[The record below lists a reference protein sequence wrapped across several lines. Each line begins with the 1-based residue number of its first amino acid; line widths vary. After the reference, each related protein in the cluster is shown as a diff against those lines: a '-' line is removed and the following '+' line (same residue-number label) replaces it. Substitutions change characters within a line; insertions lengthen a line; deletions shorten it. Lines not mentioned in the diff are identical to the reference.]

1 MKEKIL
7 LSHGSGGRL
16 SHQLIKELF
25 LKKFDN
31 SLLEKLGDSAIFEE
45 KNIRWAFSTDSYVI
59 KPLFF
64 PGGDIGKLAV
74 SGTINDLAVAG
85 ATPLFLSCALIIEE
99 GLELS
104 ILEKIIS
111 SMKETAT
118 RANVQIITGDTKVVE
133 HGSADGL
140 FINTSGVG
148 IVTTQENLSP
158 QRIEVNDRIIIN
170 GTIGDH
176 SIATLS
182 KREEF
187 DFQTEIKSDCA
198 PLNDLIDKII
208 PACPGLKMMRDP
220 TRGGLAT
227 VLNEVA
233 SEQSFAIELWE
244 KKIPIRQEVASICEI
259 LGFDPLYL
267 ANEGKVIFIVKYQ
280 EVDKLLTIAR
290 AHPLGKESH
299 IIGKVLSEPKGKVYL
314 RTEFGS
320 RRIIDVLTGDQLPR
334 IC

>member
-7 LSHGSGGRL
+7 LSHGSGGKL
-16 SHQLIKELF
+16 SQQLIKELF

-31 SLLEKLGDSAIFEE
+31 TLLEKLGDSAIFEE

-104 ILEKIIS
+104 TLEKIIS
-111 SMKETAT
+111 SMKETAD

-133 HGSADGL
+133 HGSADRL
-140 FINTSGVG
+140 FVNTSGVG
-148 IVTTQENLSP
+148 IVTIQKNLSSE
-158 QRIEVNDRIIIN
+158 RIEVNDRIIIN

-176 SIATLS
+176 SIATIS
-182 KREEF
+182 GREEF

-198 PLNDLIDKII
+198 PLNGLIGKII
-208 PACPGLKMMRDP
+208 PTCPGLKMMRDP
-220 TRGGLAT
+220 TRGGIAT

-267 ANEGKVIFIVKYQ
+267 ANEGKVIFVVKQ
-280 EVDKLLTIAR
+280 EEADKLLAMAR

-299 IIGKVLSEPKGKVYL
+299 IIGKVVSEPKGKVYL
-314 RTEFGS
+314 RTEIGS
-320 RRIIDVLTGDQLPR
+320 RRVIDVLTGDQLPR

>member
-99 GLELS
+99 GLQLS
-104 ILEKIIS
+104 TLEKIIS

-133 HGSADGL
+133 HGSADRL

-158 QRIEVNDRIIIN
+158 QRINVNDRIIIN

-182 KREEF
+182 AREEF

-198 PLNDLIDKII
+198 PLNDLIGKII

-220 TRGGLAT
+220 TRGGIAT
-227 VLNEVA
+227 VLNEVT

-244 KKIPIRQEVASICEI
+244 EKIPIRQEVASMCEI

-267 ANEGKVIFIVKYQ
+267 ANEGKVVFIVKHQ
-280 EVDKLLTIAR
+280 EADKLLAIAR
-290 AHPLGKESH
+290 AHPLGKESQ
-299 IIGKVLSEPKGKVYL
+299 IIGKVVSGPKGKVYL
-314 RTEFGS
+314 RTEFGT
-320 RRIIDVLTGDQLPR
+320 RRVMDVLTGDQLPR